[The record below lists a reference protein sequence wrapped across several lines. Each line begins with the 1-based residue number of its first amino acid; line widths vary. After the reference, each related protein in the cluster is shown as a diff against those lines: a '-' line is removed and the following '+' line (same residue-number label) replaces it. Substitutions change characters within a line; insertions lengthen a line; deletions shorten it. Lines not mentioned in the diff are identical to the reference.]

1 MQPGPRA
8 PRPGAPMAPRPGQTV
23 PPEQQGPAPGQNE
36 KPEERITRQSG
47 AQGAS
52 FSDDTAGVI
61 WQLAIWAVNPADGD
75 DALAARRAQVRQLL
89 LSMVDQL
96 APE

>member
-1 MQPGPRA
+1 MPEPRA
-8 PRPGAPMAPRPGQTV
+8 PRPGAPMAPRPGQAA
-23 PPEQQGPAPGQNE
+23 PPEQPATATGQSE
-36 KPEERITRQSG
+36 KTEERITRQS
-47 AQGAS
+47 AAAGAS

-61 WQLAIWAVNPADGD
+61 WQLATWAVTPADSD
-75 DALAARRAQVRQLL
+75 EALVSRRAQVRQLL